1 MTNKTFTIAG
11 MSTLNGVVKVRFA
24 NKLAERI
31 KVLTKNEHTD
41 IHLIDLGTA
50 LTKENCVKALAA
62 HNDFKD
68 AEAQALFTAFL
79 AKSEPKAVVAKKV
92 AKAVVAK
99 ETTAKVVVAKKTTAK
114 KTVAKKTVAKKVVAG
129 EFAL

>member
-11 MSTLNGVVKVRFA
+11 MSTLNGQIKVRFA

-31 KVLTKNEHTD
+31 KVLTKNAHTD

-62 HNDFKD
+62 HKDFKD
-68 AEAQALFTAFL
+68 VEAQALFATYL
-79 AKSEPKAVVAKKV
+79 AKNEPKAVVAKVATPKATV
-92 AKAVVAK
+92 AK
-99 ETTAKVVVAKKTTAK
+99 TATPKTATPKVVAKKE
-114 KTVAKKTVAKKVVAG
+114 